1 MAGAFSMTS
10 AAAAAPGARSIS
22 ARIQSSRGR
31 MLTSCI
37 SVALAKRLGAPP
49 CLRATCLPAP
59 TVTSTNSPYDLW
71 VHRWKPCAHAE
82 FPKLARLGA
91 TLRRLRDLIGNTL
104 DTGTTNARAE
114 ATHCPDDD
122 HNDR

>member
-1 MAGAFSMTS
+1 MHKRRTRK
-10 AAAAAPGARSIS
+10 AARRAAMPARY
-22 ARIQSSRGR
+22 
-31 MLTSCI
+31 L
-37 SVALAKRLGAPP
+37 LACADGHLDEF
-49 CLRATCLPAP
+49 
-59 TVTSTNSPYDLW
+59 PYDLW

-82 FPKLARLGA
+82 FPEFARLGA